1 MWSLF
6 LESLVQESFQGPRT
20 CSSEVVVSVEVSV
33 VSVEVSVVSVEVLPR
48 ILHVEFYCVKGKIIG
63 AF

>member
-1 MWSLF
+1 M
-6 LESLVQESFQGPRT
+6 QESFQGPRT

-33 VSVEVSVVSVEVLPR
+33 VSMEVLPR
-48 ILHVEFYCVKGKIIG
+48 ILNVEFYCVKGKITG